1 MQCRASSHVILP
13 LAASLLRQERTQG
26 HAKPA
31 LNGAHAE
38 DASAE
43 SLRAEASPDANEAK
57 QYQEEVATC
66 VALSRSGEKGQFL
79 DEICPKDVDDVI
91 TKANKVLT
99 EASPSRVQAEPSSAD
114 LRLPVTV
121 L

>member
-1 MQCRASSHVILP
+1 M
-13 LAASLLRQERTQG
+13 
-26 HAKPA
+26 
-31 LNGAHAE
+31 
-38 DASAE
+38 
-43 SLRAEASPDANEAK
+43 
-57 QYQEEVATC
+57 
-66 VALSRSGEKGQFL
+66 LSRSGGKGQSL

-99 EASPSRVQAEPSSAD
+99 EASPSRVQAEPSLAD